1 MTTSLALNSSMP
13 LTPAINTSTVNKG
26 ERLTFT
32 LFVSIVLHLVI
43 ILGVGFSVMK
53 NKTTPPMLEITL
65 AQHATFE
72 EPEHADYLAQHN
84 QKASGTLDKQK
95 ELTTDQM
102 VDFADTEINRIQPTP
117 RIQTTT
123 TKTDHDKQLVSTST
137 PQKLF
142 SSIKPDELHPK
153 ESIVIKG
160 EEQTVIDVSAKISSL
175 QAKLD
180 RQRQQ
185 YAKKPRIKTLTSVA
199 AKSSVDAEYLF
210 NWQEKVEM
218 IGNLNYPEEA
228 RRKQLYG
235 NLRLLVT
242 ILPNGAVLKI
252 DLLKSSGSVV
262 LDQSAMRIVRMA
274 APYQPFPDEL
284 RKDIDRLEII
294 RTWRFEKGDIFSSE
308 NE

>member
-1 MTTSLALNSSMP
+1 MSSAALTPSPLTLSTSSINSS
-13 LTPAINTSTVNKG
+13 

-53 NKTTPPMLEITL
+53 NKSSPPMLEITL

-72 EPEHADYLAQHN
+72 EPDKADYIAQHN
-84 QKASGTLDKQK
+84 QKASGTLDKHKQ
-95 ELTTDQM
+95 LTTDNV
-102 VDFADTEINRIQPTP
+102 VDFADTEINRVQPTP
-117 RIQTTT
+117 HIQTTT
-123 TKTDHDKQLVSTST
+123 TKAEKERQLISTTT

-153 ESIVIKG
+153 ETIAIQG
-160 EEQTVIDVSAKISSL
+160 EEQTVIDLSAKISSL

-185 YAKKPRIKTLTSVA
+185 YAKKPRVRTLTSVA

-228 RRKQLYG
+228 RQRQLYG

-274 APYQPFPDEL
+274 SPYQPFPDEL
-284 RKDIDRLEII
+284 RKEIDRLEII

-308 NE
+308 SE